1 MMKKIKYAILV
12 AVSAWM
18 MFHPEQGFSQSKLDG
33 TWKVDLKETSTVVGC
48 FGHIWEKLKIK
59 DGEIVSRGLNFSG
72 GNSGSYVYILA
83 NEKPI
88 IGKPFKFKTVGRKQG
103 TAVAVFQ
110 ENIAKGSWTPDRGGC
125 TLDFTFTKE

>member
-1 MMKKIKYAILV
+1 MMKKIKCAIFV

-18 MFHPEQGFSQSKLDG
+18 IFLPEQGFSQSKLDG
-33 TWKVDLKETSTVVGC
+33 TWKVDLKETSTNVGC

-59 DGEIVSRGLNFSG
+59 DGKIVTRGLNFSG
-72 GNSGSYVYILA
+72 GNRESYVYILA
-83 NEKPI
+83 TEKPV
-88 IGKPFKFKTVGRKQG
+88 IGKPFRFETVGQKQG

-110 ENIAKGSWTPDRGGC
+110 ENVAKGSWTPDRGGC